1 MNVYTHRVRVR
12 YGECDMQG
20 VVFNAHYLAY
30 ADDAVD
36 TWLRD
41 VLPNG
46 LYASGGTDAAF
57 DMMAKATSIV
67 WSSPLRFGEVADLAC
82 EVTRWGTTSFDVT
95 ITGTVTSAPRF
106 VIVIT
111 YVSIGAASQRPCPV
125 PDNVRAALG
134 TPSPARGTASPAGRT
149 VTPPA

>member
-1 MNVYTHRVRVR
+1 MSVYTHRVRVR

-46 LYASGGTDAAF
+46 LYASGGTDAGF

-67 WSSPLRFGEVADLAC
+67 WSSPLRFGELADLAC

-106 VIVIT
+106 VIIIT
-111 YVSIGAASQRPCPV
+111 YVSVGAASQRPCPV
-125 PDNVRAALG
+125 PDNVRVALG